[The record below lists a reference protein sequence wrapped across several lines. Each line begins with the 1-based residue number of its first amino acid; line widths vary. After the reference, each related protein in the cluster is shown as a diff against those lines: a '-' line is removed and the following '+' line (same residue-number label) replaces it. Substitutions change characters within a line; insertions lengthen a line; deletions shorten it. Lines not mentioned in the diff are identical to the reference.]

1 MIIQFSSSPDSLHQS
16 SPEGAVLHPLLKG
29 KVQIAVLMKSAAE
42 LWSTIS
48 QYDTKYQN
56 HKEDKHLWY

>member
-1 MIIQFSSSPDSLHQS
+1 MIIQFSGSPDFLHQS
-16 SPEGAVLHPLLKG
+16 SPQGAAPLFKG
-29 KVQIAVLMKSAAE
+29 KAQIAVLMKPAAE